1 MYFCAIITS
10 YVAEYMSI
18 TEQNSATDNLKEQNK
33 ESEKVKKGSKKS
45 SEERPKAQRPRK
57 QRMKLPFDNR
67 KKDAGE
73 WAYDHRLGLSVMV
86 IVYLILGIVFFS
98 SKIIIG
104 NKPHMQGIYVDLQT
118 LEELEKEKERLE
130 REIEMKQQQDIEW
143 SKIRNLQ
150 SNESMLN
157 ENLKDDRNT
166 NTAEINESIKSVAAG
181 MEANRAAYE
190 AGLRE
195 AESILNNRPQEQT
208 QQKTS
213 KGEDSKY
220 TGGVTVRFEFRNPVR
235 TKRHLIVPT
244 YTTDTGGQVVVIVTI
259 NQGGEVIAARV
270 KSGGNEIMREE
281 ALKAARA
288 SLFNIDSS
296 APARHEGTITYTFLP
311 Q

>member
-1 MYFCAIITS
+1 
-10 YVAEYMSI
+10 MSI
-18 TEQNSATDNLKEQNK
+18 NEQNNATDNTKEPNK
-33 ESEKVKKGSKKS
+33 EIRTVKNGSVRAS
-45 SEERPKAQRPRK
+45 DAHRPRK

-67 KKDAGE
+67 KQDAGE

-86 IVYLILGIVFFS
+86 IVYLLLGIVFFS

-150 SNESMLN
+150 SNDAVLN

-195 AESILNNRPQEQT
+195 AESILNNRTQDQE
-208 QQKTS
+208 QQKTA

-220 TGGVTVRFEFRNPVR
+220 KGGVTVRFEFRNPVR
-235 TKRHLIVPT
+235 TKRLLIVPA
-244 YTTDTGGQVVVIVTI
+244 YTTDTGGQVVVAVTI
-259 NQGGEVIAARV
+259 NQGGEVIAARI

-288 SLFNIDSS
+288 SLFNIDHS

>member
-1 MYFCAIITS
+1 MYFCQIITS
-10 YVAEYMSI
+10 QGAEYMSNI
-18 TEQNSATDNLKEQNK
+18 EQNSINNNAAEANNAANQGVARPAAPSAEQAH
-33 ESEKVKKGSKKS
+33 
-45 SEERPKAQRPRK
+45 RPKR
-57 QRMKLPFDNR
+57 QRMRLPFDNR

-86 IVYLILGIVFFS
+86 IAYLIIGIVFFS
-98 SKIIIG
+98 SKIIVG
-104 NKPHMQGIYVDLQT
+104 SKPHMQGIYVDLQT

-130 REIEMKQQQDIEW
+130 QEIKMKQMQDIEW

-150 SNESMLN
+150 SNEAVLN
-157 ENLKDDRNT
+157 EELKDDRNT
-166 NTAEINESIKSVAAG
+166 NTAEINESIKSVAEG

-208 QQKTS
+208 EKTKS
-213 KGEDSKY
+213 GKGEDSKY
-220 TGGVTVRFEFRNPVR
+220 KGGVTVKFEFRNPVR
-235 TKRHLIVPT
+235 TKRQLIVPA
-244 YTTDTGGQVVVIVTI
+244 YTTDTGGQVVVAVTI
-259 NQGGEVIAARV
+259 NQGGEVIAA
-270 KSGGNEIMREE
+270 KIKEGGNEIMREE

-288 SLFNIDSS
+288 SLFNIDPS

>member
-1 MYFCAIITS
+1 MP
-10 YVAEYMSI
+10 I
-18 TEQNSATDNLKEQNK
+18 TEQNSVTNDSNLQND
-33 ESEKVKKGSKKS
+33 EVEKVKNDTSKQPLEKAK
-45 SEERPKAQRPRK
+45 ERRPRK
-57 QRMKLPFDNR
+57 PRMKLPFDNR

-86 IVYLILGIVFFS
+86 IVYLLLGIVFFS

-104 NKPHMQGIYVDLQT
+104 RKPHMQGIYVDLQT

-150 SNESMLN
+150 SNDAVLN
-157 ENLKDDRNT
+157 EELKDDRNT

-195 AESILNNRPQEQT
+195 AESILTNRPQQVSEQ
-208 QQKTS
+208 QNQS
-213 KGEDSKY
+213 KGEDSHYK
-220 TGGVTVRFEFRNPVR
+220 GGVTVRFEFRNPVR
-235 TKRHLIVPT
+235 TKRNLIVPA
-244 YTTDTGGQVVVIVTI
+244 YTTDTGGQVVVAVTL
-259 NQGGEVIAARV
+259 NQGGEVIAARI
-270 KSGGNEIMREE
+270 KSGGTEIMREE

-288 SLFNIDSS
+288 SLFNIDPS